1 MTNWLCPWFMRY
13 FLYSMDKFIKGK
25 KITAQGVSEPPGP
38 IGVSS
43 SVPGSTRRSSSDWTS
58 EGSTTTSLSGSTTVE
73 QSHSVSDNEG
83 GKLRLSRLKTGV
95 GRKSTKPQEDL
106 IDLEMSADSF
116 MDERFRDGLDMS

>member
-1 MTNWLCPWFMRY
+1 
-13 FLYSMDKFIKGK
+13 MDKFIEGK

-95 GRKSTKPQEDL
+95 GRKSTKLQEDL